1 MGLAASQA
9 RFLAITSRK
18 ANCEYNSM
26 KIAQEKLSITRQLA
40 SATQEY
46 QNSLNKTKLVWDYD
60 GSSGTAANSGQTY
73 DLSYDVMM
81 SPSALNG
88 YDPYYVTDRSGKIVL
103 NSRMASA
110 ARAAGIA
117 EDGSTKPNVTMYG
130 QFLTQLGVQGYL
142 ASSQVST
149 LKSDPLY
156 YNSKA
161 GIGGEPID
169 KTQANAMTMDTMI
182 NYINKQ
188 TEAANERAKTDADFA
203 NSNENFAKKVTIN
216 TKNMNFYIN
225 SSRQTNTESINLTDL
240 LTKNVTIVNG
250 NADTAKE
257 QAKAIADAMMNA
269 MQDLFA
275 NDASSNEAFVY
286 AKGEIYKLLD
296 ASTSPRPYDLGG
308 SKNPE
313 GKVSD
318 QSGDY
323 NTWVRSSGTYGIS
336 MSNLMKSFLT
346 LYAQAIGNYDTN
358 YKVADRKSE
367 SSYVTS
373 DPNYYYIL
381 KNDSAVTEKDLL
393 VADFYSN
400 MFNNIC
406 TNGWTTSAGDVDD
419 KEYLSHAIKNGQLF
433 ISSMST
439 DYHYYQDP
447 YTLNGHVI
455 EVTDEDGIAQAEATY
470 NKEKSVLNYKEEK
483 LELDMKNIDTELS
496 SLTTEYDS
504 VKNLISKNV
513 EKVFTMFST

>member
-18 ANCEYNSM
+18 ANCEFNSM

-46 QNSLNKTKLVWDYD
+46 QNSLSKTKLVWDLD

-81 SPSALNG
+81 TPSALNG

-103 NSRMASA
+103 NSRMAA
-110 ARAAGIA
+110 AAKAAGI
-117 EDGSTKPNVTMYG
+117 EPDGSTKPSNINDPDGTPSLYKR
-130 QFLTQLGVQGYL
+130 FLTQLGVQGYM
-142 ASSQVST
+142 ASSQVAI
-149 LKSDPLY
+149 LQSDDVY

-169 KTQANAMTMDTMI
+169 KTQANAMTMSTMI

-188 TEAANERAKTDADFA
+188 AKED
-203 NSNENFAKKVTIN
+203 EEYAKKVNIDTSGSTIYLN
-216 TKNMNFYIN
+216 LSK
-225 SSRQTNTESINLTDL
+225 QTGNDKSISLTDL
-240 LTKNVTIVNG
+240 LTKNITLVDKDK
-250 NADTAKE
+250 DTAHT
-257 QAKAIADAMMNA
+257 QAKEIADDMMNA

-275 NDASSNEAFVY
+275 KDAQSNEAFNY
-286 AKGEIYKLLD
+286 ARNEVYKLLD
-296 ASTSPRPYDLGG
+296 SSTSPRPYDLGG

-313 GKVSD
+313 STVTG

-323 NTWVRSSGTYGIS
+323 NTWVKSGGTYGIS
-336 MSNLMKSFLT
+336 MSNVMKSFLT
-346 LYAQAIGNYDTN
+346 LYAQAVGNYDTD
-358 YKVADRKSE
+358 YVVKDRKNE
-367 SSYVTS
+367 SVYVTS
-373 DPNYYYIL
+373 DPNYFYIL

-400 MFNNIC
+400 LFNNIC
-406 TNGWTTSAGDVDD
+406 TNGWTTSSGNVDD

-455 EVTDEDGIAQAEATY
+455 EVTDEDGIAQAEAEY
-470 NKEKSVLNYKEEK
+470 NKQKSVLNYKEER
-483 LELDMKNIDTELS
+483 LEVDMKNIDTELS
-496 SLTTEYDS
+496 ALTTEYDS

-513 EKVFTMFST
+513 EKVFTMFSS

>member
-18 ANCEYNSM
+18 ANCEFNSM

-46 QNSLNKTKLVWDYD
+46 QNSLSKTKLVWDLD

-81 SPSALNG
+81 TPSALNG
-88 YDPYYVTDRSGKIVL
+88 YDPYFVSDRSGKIVL
-103 NSRMASA
+103 NSRMAA
-110 ARAAGIA
+110 AAKAAGISP
-117 EDGSTKPNVTMYG
+117 DGTTKPNNIDGADGSPSLYKR
-130 QFLTQLGVQGYL
+130 FLTQLGVQGYM
-142 ASSQVST
+142 ASSQVAI
-149 LKSDPLY
+149 LQSDNIY

-169 KTQANAMTMDTMI
+169 KTQANAMTLSTMI

-188 TEAANERAKTDADFA
+188 AKAD
-203 NSNENFAKKVTIN
+203 EEYAKKVNIN
-216 TKNMNFYIN
+216 TSGLTIYLN
-225 SSRQTNTESINLTDL
+225 SSKQTGDNKSISLTDL
-240 LTKNVTIVNG
+240 LTKNITLVNS
-250 NADTAKE
+250 NSETAKS
-257 QAKAIADAMMNA
+257 QAKTIADAMMNA

-275 NDASSNEAFVY
+275 KDAQSNEAFSY
-286 AKGEIYKLLD
+286 ARNEVYKLLD
-296 ASTSPRPYDLGG
+296 SSISPRPYDLKG
-308 SKNPE
+308 SKDPE
-313 GKVSD
+313 SKVAGG
-318 QSGDY
+318 SGDY
-323 NTWVRSSGTYGIS
+323 NTWVKSNNTYGIS
-336 MSNLMKSFLT
+336 MSNVMKSFLT
-346 LYAQAIGNYDTN
+346 LYAQAVGNYDTD
-358 YKVADRKSE
+358 YVVRDRKNE
-367 SSYVTS
+367 SVYVTS

-400 MFNNIC
+400 LFNNIC
-406 TNGWTTSAGDVDD
+406 TNGWTTSSGNVDD

-455 EVTDEDGIAQAEATY
+455 EVTDEDGIAQAEAEY
-470 NKEKSVLNYKEEK
+470 NKQKSVLNYKEER
-483 LELDMKNIDTELS
+483 LEVDMKNIDTELS
-496 SLTTEYDS
+496 ALTTEYDS

-513 EKVFTMFST
+513 EKVFTMFSS

>member
-18 ANCEYNSM
+18 ANCEFNSM

-46 QNSLNKTKLVWDYD
+46 QNSLSKTKLVWDLD

-81 SPSALNG
+81 TPSALNG

-103 NSRMASA
+103 NSRMAA
-110 ARAAGIA
+110 AAKAAGISP
-117 EDGSTKPNVTMYG
+117 DGTTKPNNIDGADNSPSPYKR
-130 QFLTQLGVQGYL
+130 FLTQLGVQGYL
-142 ASSQVST
+142 ASSQVAT
-149 LKSDPLY
+149 LQSDKVY

-169 KTQANAMTMDTMI
+169 KTQANAMTLSTMI

-188 TEAANERAKTDADFA
+188 AKADK
-203 NSNENFAKKVTIN
+203 EYAKKVNIDTSDSTI
-216 TKNMNFYIN
+216 YLN
-225 SSRQTNTESINLTDL
+225 SSRQTGEAGSSISLTDL
-240 LTKNVTIVNG
+240 LTKNITLVNS
-250 NADTAKE
+250 DSKTAQK
-257 QAKAIADAMMNA
+257 QATDIATAMMDA

-275 NDASSNEAFVY
+275 KDAASNEAFIY
-286 AKGEIYKLLD
+286 ARGEVNKLLD
-296 ASTSPRPYDLGG
+296 SSTSPRPYDMGS

-313 GKVSD
+313 SVVAEYS
-318 QSGDY
+318 SDY
-323 NTWVRSSGTYGIS
+323 NTWVQSSGTYGIS
-336 MSNLMKSFLT
+336 MSNVMKSFLT
-346 LYAQAIGNYDTN
+346 MYAQAIGNYNTD
-358 YKVADRKSE
+358 YKINDSKSE
-367 SSYVTS
+367 SSYVTN

-406 TNGWTTSAGDVDD
+406 TNGWTTSSGNVDD

-447 YTLNGHVI
+447 YTLNGHVMEI
-455 EVTDEDGIAQAEATY
+455 TDEDGIAQAEAEY
-470 NKEKSVLNYKEEK
+470 NKQKSVLNYKEER
-483 LELDMKNIDTELS
+483 LEVDMKNIDTELS
-496 SLTTEYDS
+496 ALTTEYDS

-513 EKVFTMFST
+513 EKVFTMFSS

>member
-18 ANCEYNSM
+18 ANCEFNSM

-40 SATQEY
+40 TATQEY
-46 QNSLNKTKLVWDYD
+46 QNSLNKTKLVWDLD
-60 GSSGTAANSGQTY
+60 GSSGTSAASGQTY

-110 ARAAGIA
+110 ARAAGI
-117 EDGSTKPNVTMYG
+117 EPDGSTKPSNSDGADGSPSLYKR
-130 QFLTQLGVQGYL
+130 FLTALGVQGYL
-142 ASSQVST
+142 ASSQVAT
-149 LKSDPLY
+149 LQSDPLY

-161 GIGGEPID
+161 GIGGEPLD
-169 KTQANAMTMDTMI
+169 KTQANAMTLSTMI
-182 NYINKQ
+182 TYINKKSK
-188 TEAANERAKTDADFA
+188 EDE
-203 NSNENFAKKVTIN
+203 EYAKKVSIDT
-216 TKNMNFYIN
+216 TGMNFYIN
-225 SSRQTNTESINLTDL
+225 SSKQTNTNSISLTDL
-240 LTKNVTIVNG
+240 LSKNVTVTNG
-250 NADTAKE
+250 DMNTAKT
-257 QAKAIADAMMNA
+257 QATNIANAMMDA

-275 NDASSNEAFVY
+275 EDSFSNEAFVY
-286 AKGEIYKLLD
+286 AKNEINNLLNE
-296 ASTSPRPYDLGG
+296 STSPRPYDLGK
-308 SKNPE
+308 SKNSE
-313 GKVSD
+313 GRVSEKA
-318 QSGDY
+318 GEY
-323 NTWVRSSGTYGIS
+323 NTWVKSSGTYGIS
-336 MSNLMKSFLT
+336 VSNLMKSFLT

-358 YKVADRKSE
+358 YKITDRKTE
-367 SSYVTS
+367 SYYVTS
-373 DPNYYYIL
+373 DPNYYYIM

-455 EVTDEDGIAQAEATY
+455 EVTDEDGIAQAEAKY
-470 NKEKSVLNYKEEK
+470 NKEKSVLNYKEQK
-483 LELDMKNIDTELS
+483 LEVDMKNIDTELS
-496 SLTTEYDS
+496 ALTTEYDS

-513 EKVFTMFST
+513 EKIFTMFST